1 MNICQVLAGDEDGG
15 LETHVVD
22 LANGL
27 ADLGDNVTVIAHER
41 YGPRLSQTVRLA
53 PLDLTRSRRNPLLRR
68 RLRQCLRAAQPDVVH
83 AHAGKAADLVAAAKL
98 TVPTVGTVHGMKKD
112 LSAYRRFNAVIGVSP
127 DVLAPLD
134 HPCKTVIYNGVPPVP
149 PAMPPAELRR
159 CFGIAAAITVTI
171 AVGRLVPVKGY
182 DRLIRLW
189 DASFGHLLLV
199 GDGPERDRLAALARG
214 KPVTLTGF
222 RNDARALMGGAD
234 LMVFASEREGFSYAL
249 AEALLARLPVVST
262 PVPGA
267 VDLLPEAHVAPIG
280 ELNATIE
287 HCVDNL
293 AASRERM
300 AGAFERAATVLTVDH
315 MVRRTRAVYAKAV
328 A

>member
-15 LETHVVD
+15 LETHVID

-27 ADLGDNVTVIAHER
+27 AGLGDNVTVVAHER
-41 YGPRLSQTVRLA
+41 YGPRLSEAVRLT
-53 PLDLTRSRRNPLLRR
+53 PLDMTRSRHNPLLRR
-68 RLRQCLRAAQPDVVH
+68 HLRQCLRAAQPDVVH

-98 TVPTVGTVHGMKKD
+98 AVTTVGTVHGVKKD

-127 DVLAPLD
+127 NVLAPLA
-134 HPCKTVIYNGVPPVP
+134 HPAKTVIYNGVPPAP
-149 PAMPPAELRR
+149 PPMPPDELRQ
-159 CFGIAAAITVTI
+159 CFGIAAASTVTI
-171 AVGRLVPVKGY
+171 AVGRLVPVKGH

-189 DASFGHLLLV
+189 DASFGHLLVV

-222 RNDARALMGGAD
+222 RSDARALMGGAD
-234 LMVFASEREGFSYAL
+234 LMVFGSEREGFSYAL

-267 VDLLPEAHVAPIG
+267 VDLLPEAHVAPID

-287 HCVDNL
+287 HCVRNL

-315 MVRRTRAVYAKAV
+315 MVRRTRDVYAKA
-328 A
+328 AA